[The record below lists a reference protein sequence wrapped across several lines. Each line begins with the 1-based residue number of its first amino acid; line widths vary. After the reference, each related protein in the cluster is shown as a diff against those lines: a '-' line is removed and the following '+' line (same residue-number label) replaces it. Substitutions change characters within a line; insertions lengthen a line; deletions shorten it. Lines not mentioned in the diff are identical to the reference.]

1 MPFLAQGDGPVVSV
15 LVMQVEGLEFESPEP
30 KVKLMSVIRC
40 PNSETGGGEQTL
52 QKLVNQL
59 SCRTQQNKA
68 KQRDLVSN
76 EVGGGGQTPEV
87 VLKPSYTSHG
97 VCVLALTPR

>member
-1 MPFLAQGDGPVVSV
+1 
-15 LVMQVEGLEFESPEP
+15 MQAGGLEFESPEP
-30 KVKLMSVIRC
+30 MEKLTSVIRC
-40 PNSETGGGEQTL
+40 PYSETGGGEQTL

-59 SCRTQQNKA
+59 SRHTQQNKA

-97 VCVLALTPR
+97 VCVLTLTPR